1 MLTESRPMVI
11 WDGGWRRDDKED
23 DQGDEDLSEVIDN
36 VHYLGG
42 GESFK
47 CGYMCQ
53 NLSDCII

>member
-1 MLTESRPMVI
+1 MVI

-42 GESFK
+42 SESFK
-47 CGYMCQ
+47 CVYMCQ